1 MRLGV
6 AIDGDFPALVE
17 QARAAE
23 RSGLDFVGLEE
34 TPRTGPP
41 LLTVAA
47 LAPLTRTLRFVA
59 AVSADDHPL
68 AIAEAAVVAD
78 NCCNGRLV
86 LFMPAGE
93 TADAV
98 RLALRARPFR
108 FEGARWTIPANRP
121 ENDGATE
128 QIVVTPPS
136 AQLSIPLWTEF
147 PDDVTL
153 HRDADIAHLAS
164 FVRPRRTQY
173 PLPDGLEAYWDAELA
188 DQIRRMP
195 SP

>member
-1 MRLGV
+1 VRHGV
-6 AIDGDFPALVE
+6 ALDAEPFPALVE
-17 QARAAE
+17 RAQAAE
-23 RSGLDFVGLEE
+23 RAGLDFVWLEQ

-59 AVSADDHPL
+59 CLSADEHPL

-78 NCCNGRLV
+78 NCSNGRLV
-86 LFMPAGE
+86 LFIEAGE

-98 RLALRARPFR
+98 RVALTALPFR
-108 FEGARWTIPANRP
+108 FEGAGWTIPANLP

-128 QIVVTPPS
+128 RITVTPPS
-136 AQLSIPLWTEF
+136 AQLSIPVWTEL
-147 PDDVTL
+147 PDGVTV
-153 HRDADIAHLAS
+153 HREGDIGQLAS
-164 FVRPRRTQY
+164 FGRPRAD
-173 PLPDGLEAYWDAELA
+173 PLPPGLEAYWDAELA
-188 DQIRRMP
+188 EQIRRMP